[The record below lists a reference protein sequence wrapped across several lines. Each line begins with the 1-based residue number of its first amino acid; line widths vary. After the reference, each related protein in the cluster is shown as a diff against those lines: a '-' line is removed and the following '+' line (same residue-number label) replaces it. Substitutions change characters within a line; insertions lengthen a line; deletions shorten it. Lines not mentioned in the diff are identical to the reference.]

1 MVKARSATDVL
12 ILLIFFSSQ
21 NGISDEQR
29 LFHLYFCF
37 LGTPSFDLPRIFISD
52 KGSRSSGWRTRVG
65 SMFLAVSA
73 LEVLVATAGPCNCP
87 TGHCICGP
95 LVAQHKRPV
104 YPVPQHFAALA
115 DNLGRC
121 MLRPRV
127 LRGTCSARLL
137 LPSVNEQPSF
147 FSTCVLINGPW
158 VEQSISC
165 LVAKTGTVLTHL
177 LAHHHRRRRRRRRRR
192 RATSCADDASAQG
205 PTSRPASVRR
215 RLHLM

>member
-127 LRGTCSARLL
+127 LRGTVLPVSYYRVSMNSPASFLLACLSMAHGLNRVFRAL
-137 LPSVNEQPSF
+137 LPKQ
-147 FSTCVLINGPW
+147 
-158 VEQSISC
+158 
-165 LVAKTGTVLTHL
+165 
-177 LAHHHRRRRRRRRRR
+177 
-192 RATSCADDASAQG
+192 
-205 PTSRPASVRR
+205 VRI
-215 RLHLM
+215 